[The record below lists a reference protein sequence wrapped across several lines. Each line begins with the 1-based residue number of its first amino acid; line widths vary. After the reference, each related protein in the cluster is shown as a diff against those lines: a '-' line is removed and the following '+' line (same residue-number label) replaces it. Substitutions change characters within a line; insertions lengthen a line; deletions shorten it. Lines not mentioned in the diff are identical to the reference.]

1 MHLTLSERDQS
12 LVHRLLMARPEPG
25 HDLLPPGV
33 VDALALLV
41 PCDLVEVRE
50 LDRAGRRL
58 RGFDRLPRGC
68 SPVGH
73 GHRMVRLAFVTPRDT
88 VVTISLRRGQEPF
101 TDRDVR
107 LLQMVEP
114 VLAGLLRR
122 RARLACDEQL
132 SEAEHR
138 VLELVASG
146 ASNAEVAEQ
155 LSVSVSTVR
164 KHLEHCYRKLG
175 VTNRTAAVTALRES
189 PPPVVPGQR
198 QGSRI
203 G

>member
-1 MHLTLSERDQS
+1 MLLTLSERDQS

-25 HDLLPPGV
+25 HELLAPEV

-50 LDRAGRRL
+50 RDRAGRRL

-68 SPVGH
+68 SAPGH
-73 GHRMVRLAFVTPRDT
+73 GLGMVRLAFATPRGT
-88 VVTISLRRGQEPF
+88 VVTLSLHRRQETF
-101 TDRDVR
+101 TDRDVSM
-107 LLQMVEP
+107 LQMVEP
-114 VLAGLLRR
+114 VLGRLLRG
-122 RARLACDEQL
+122 RARLCSDGQL
-132 SEAEHR
+132 SGSERR

-146 ASNAEVAEQ
+146 ASNAEVAER

-175 VTNRTAAVTALRES
+175 VTNRTAAVAALREAR
-189 PPPVVPGQR
+189 PPEVPEQR

>member
-12 LVHRLLMARPEPG
+12 LVRRLLMARPEPG
-25 HDLLPPGV
+25 HDLLPRDV

-50 LDRAGRRL
+50 LDCAGHRL
-58 RGFDRLPRGC
+58 RGFDRVPRGC
-68 SPVGH
+68 SPLEPGH
-73 GHRMVRLAFVTPRDT
+73 GLVRLAFATPRDT
-88 VVTISLRRGQEPF
+88 VVTISLRRCQEPF

-107 LLQMVEP
+107 LLRMLEP
-114 VLAGLLRR
+114 VIARLLRR
-122 RARLACDEQL
+122 RARLACDQQL
-132 SEAEHR
+132 SGSEHR
-138 VLELVASG
+138 VLELVAAG

-189 PPPVVPGQR
+189 GPAALPVQR

>member
-1 MHLTLSERDQS
+1 MHLTLSERDQT

-33 VDALALLV
+33 VDALAMLV
-41 PCDLVEVRE
+41 RCDLVEVRE
-50 LDRAGRRL
+50 LDCAGHRL
-58 RGFDRLPRGC
+58 RGFEWLPRRR
-68 SPVGH
+68 SPLGH
-73 GHRMVRLAFVTPRDT
+73 GHALVRLAFVTPRDT
-88 VVTISLRRGQEPF
+88 VVTISLRRSQEPF
-101 TDRDVR
+101 TDRDLG

-114 VLAGLLRR
+114 VIAGLLRR
-122 RARLACDEQL
+122 RARLTCDEKL
-132 SEAEHR
+132 SESEHR

-175 VTNRTAAVTALRES
+175 VTNRTAAVMALQSR
-189 PPPVVPGQR
+189 PPAVPDQR

>member
-1 MHLTLSERDQS
+1 MLLTLSERDQS

-25 HDLLPPGV
+25 HDLLPPHV

-50 LDRAGRRL
+50 LDRAGHRL

-68 SPVGH
+68 SALGH
-73 GHRMVRLAFVTPRDT
+73 GRGMVRLAFATPRDT
-88 VVTISLRRGQEPF
+88 VVTLSLHRRQETF
-101 TDRDVR
+101 TDRDVSM
-107 LLQMVEP
+107 LQMVEP
-114 VLAGLLRR
+114 VIGRLLRG
-122 RARLACDEQL
+122 RARLGCDGQL
-132 SEAEHR
+132 SGSERR

-175 VTNRTAAVTALRES
+175 VTNRTAAVAALREAR
-189 PPPVVPGQR
+189 PPAVPEQR
-198 QGSRI
+198 QSSRI

>member
-1 MHLTLSERDQS
+1 MLLTLSERDQS
-12 LVHRLLMARPEPG
+12 QVHRLLMARPEPG
-25 HDLLPPGV
+25 HDLLPPDV

-41 PCDLVEVRE
+41 RCDLVEVRE

-58 RGFDRLPRGC
+58 DGFDRLPRGC
-68 SPVGH
+68 SPLGH
-73 GHRMVRLAFVTPRDT
+73 DHRMVRLAFVTPRDT
-88 VVTISLRRGQEPF
+88 VVTLSLRRHQEPF

-114 VLAGLLRR
+114 VLAGLLRG
-122 RARLACDEQL
+122 RARLGCDGQL
-132 SEAEHR
+132 SESEHR

-164 KHLEHCYRKLG
+164 KHLEHSYRKLG
-175 VTNRTAAVTALRES
+175 VTNRTAAVAALREDR
-189 PPPVVPGQR
+189 PPTLPDQR